1 MFLPGWPP
9 CFYIPKALN
18 SLVFSHGTLTQHLAL
33 LTTSFSYNYCP
44 LFIGSCPPL
53 ILTCGSSTSSRFYL
67 RPSTL
72 SFRKS
77 LFFLWLAHVL
87 PCASNSQIS
96 LQPHLFLYKW
106 IQIPTVYQHLWS
118 PQPHRPQT
126 QYDQTQLDPVFPT
139 TQWALPHLLKTILGL
154 MTSLSHRP
162 LPKPVNILNLPTPLP
177 SSLPVARLSYYQNTP
192 NLFILPHSPSPI
204 SNHSSFQWPGW
215 SKN

>member
-96 LQPHLFLYKW
+96 LQPSPLPLQMNSDTHCL
-106 IQIPTVYQHLWS
+106 PTSLIS
-118 PQPHRPQT
+118 STPQT
-126 QYDQTQLDPVFPT
+126 TNSIRPNPT
-139 TQWALPHLLKTILGL
+139 WSSVPYHTVGTTSPIKNHPGTHDFYLSLPSTE
-154 MTSLSHRP
+154 TSEYLESAHSSPIFTARSQAEL
-162 LPKPVNILNLPTPLP
+162 LPK
-177 SSLPVARLSYYQNTP
+177 
-192 NLFILPHSPSPI
+192 HS
-204 SNHSSFQWPGW
+204 
-215 SKN
+215 